1 MKNKKLRRTAT
12 KHATRISSARLEKM
26 ISDATVDCY
35 NESEAAGGLFCML
48 EQNLAVPFATTV
60 LELEIV
66 VERVDL
72 NDADEIVAV
81 CGRGDSRQRIPIL
94 DLPLPDPRPEGAEWI
109 DAYRRWARRK

>member
-1 MKNKKLRRTAT
+1 
-12 KHATRISSARLEKM
+12 M

-60 LELEIV
+60 LELKIV

-72 NDADEIVAV
+72 NDAGEIVAV
-81 CGRGDSRQRIPIL
+81 CRRGNSRQRIERPCLIVKDAMTDPPHPIL
-94 DLPLPDPRPEGAEWI
+94 AIEERF
-109 DAYRRWARRK
+109 YR